1 MIRRREFLKASA
13 IGTGIF
19 AFGPAFWQRA
29 LAAPAIEGPGPYGPL
44 QPPDANG
51 IALPPGFKSR
61 EIARGGQVVPGTG
74 YQWHVFS
81 DGQATYRTD
90 DGGFILVSNSENP
103 PDVGVAVTGAGGAS
117 AIRFDKDGKVTDAY
131 RILGGTSVNCAGGP
145 TPWGTWLSCEEHP
158 DGQVWEC
165 DPTGKNPA
173 VAHPAMGVFEHEA
186 VCVDPIGK
194 RVYLSED
201 HREGGFY
208 RFTPDAYPDLSKGV
222 LEVAKVLDGGAV
234 EWIKVPDP
242 SAASTPVRQQVAE
255 MTRFQRGEGIWFDSG
270 IVYLCTTHDS
280 KIHMYDTRAGKIDLL
295 YDIATFQQ
303 PPLKNVD
310 NITVARS
317 GDVFVAEDTDQDGD
331 PGFDIGLITPDR
343 QVSRFLKVTGSV
355 HEGAGGDARSE
366 LCGPVFDPSG
376 ERLFFASQRG
386 YGSGVIY
393 EITGPFRPAREPG
406 DGAVRIEIPR
416 RATIAT
422 TVKHGLP
429 VTVTTTG
436 AATVTMRM
444 TADLPSRPGRRR
456 ITLASGTYD
465 AQPGRTKLRLRP
477 SRRLRARLLRERA
490 LRARVTVVVTDA
502 TGAKKTAARTVRL
515 AHRFRRRRRR

>member
-29 LAAPAIEGPGPYGPL
+29 LAAPATEGPGPYGPL

-61 EIARGGQVVPGTG
+61 EIARGGQVVPGTS

-81 DGQATYRTD
+81 DGQATYRTP

-103 PDVGVAVTGAGGAS
+103 PDVGVAITGSGGAS
-117 AIRFDKDGKVTDAY
+117 AIRFEADGSIADAY

-165 DPTGKNPA
+165 DPTGKSA
-173 VAHPAMGVFEHEA
+173 AKAYPAMGIFEHEA
-186 VCVDPIGK
+186 VCVDPGGK

-208 RFTPDAYPDLSKGV
+208 RYTPDAYPDLSKGL
-222 LEVAKVLDGGAV
+222 LEVAKVGEGGAV

-242 SAASTPVRQQVAE
+242 SAAAAPTRTQVPE

-280 KIHMYDTRAGKIDLL
+280 KIHTYDTRTGKIDLL
-295 YDIATFQQ
+295 YDLAAFEQ
-303 PPLKNVD
+303 PPLRNVD
-310 NITVARS
+310 NITVSRS
-317 GDVFVAEDTDQDGD
+317 GDIFVAEDTDDNAD
-331 PGFDIGLITPDR
+331 SGFDIGIITPER
-343 QVSRFLKVTGSV
+343 QVSRFLKVTGSM

-393 EITGPFRPAREPG
+393 EITGPFRDKPPADAG
-406 DGAVRIEIPR
+406 VRVRVPSR
-416 RATIAT
+416 RTIKT
-422 TVKHGLP
+422 TVDHGLP
-429 VTVTTTG
+429 VTVVTDQ
-436 AATVTMRM
+436 AVSAVATLS
-444 TADLPSRPGRRR
+444 ADLGSVPGRRQTRLGRATGR
-456 ITLASGTYD
+456 IDSSG
-465 AQPGRTKLRLRP
+465 RLKLSIRP
-477 SRRLRARLLRERA
+477 SRRGRARLRRERS
-490 LRARVTVVVTDA
+490 LRARVTVVVTYLGGDKQ
-502 TGAKKTAARTVRL
+502 TFNRTVRL
-515 AHRFRRRRRR
+515 AQRFRGR